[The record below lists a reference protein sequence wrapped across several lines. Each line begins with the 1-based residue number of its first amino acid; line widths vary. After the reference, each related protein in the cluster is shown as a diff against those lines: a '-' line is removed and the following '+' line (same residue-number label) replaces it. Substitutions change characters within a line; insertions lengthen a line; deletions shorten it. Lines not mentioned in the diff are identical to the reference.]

1 MSSLEKVLFPSGK
14 IKLQSKID
22 RTQRFLIES
31 KNRKIPTFKD
41 FKPEKEKYTK
51 KKKKHFTKISKS
63 SIRQI
68 SHFRL

>member
-1 MSSLEKVLFPSGK
+1 MSSLEKVLLFLSGK
-14 IKLQSKID
+14 IKLQTKID

-51 KKKKHFTKISKS
+51 HFTYKDLKK
-63 SIRQI
+63 
-68 SHFRL
+68 